1 MSVTTKAKQRRGRFI
16 TLEGIDGAGKST
28 HLGWVRRR
36 LEAAGLTVTMTR
48 EPGGTPLGESI
59 RDLVIG
65 QDMDPETETLLVF
78 GSRRE
83 HLVRVILP
91 ALARGEWVVSD
102 RFTDATFAYQGGG
115 RGVPASKIAALE
127 RWVQGSFQPD
137 LTLLFDLPEAVAQL
151 RMDGSRPLDRFEREQ
166 VQFHAAVRSA
176 YLARA
181 AADPRRVRIVDAS
194 RAPGDVEKSLE
205 EILSIFCD
213 I

>member
-1 MSVTTKAKQRRGRFI
+1 MSVTTKARQRRGRFI

-78 GSRRE
+78 GARRE

-115 RGVPASKIAALE
+115 RGVPASKIATLE
-127 RWVQGSFQPD
+127 RWVQGEFQPD
-137 LTLLFDLPEAVAQL
+137 LTLLFDLPEAVAQR

-166 VQFHAAVRSA
+166 VQFHAAVRGA

-181 AADPRRVRIVDAS
+181 AADPKRIRIVDAS
-194 RAPGDVEKSLE
+194 RSPGDVEKSLE
-205 EILSIFCD
+205 EIISIYCV